1 MDNDEDGDFDDED
14 NNDNNDDDDDDDDND
29 DDDDDDDDDE
39 DGDYE
44 QEYTWCSM
52 ATWASLR
59 RRGSVGKTVEEDSL
73 DSSVFF
79 YATAFLAC
87 KLQIV
92 NCTTESAKKCSTTK

>member
-14 NNDNNDDDDDDDDND
+14 NIDNNDDDDND
-29 DDDDDDDDDE
+29 VDDDDE

>member
-14 NNDNNDDDDDDDDND
+14 NIDNNDDDDDDV
-29 DDDDDDDDDE
+29 DDDDE

>member
-14 NNDNNDDDDDDDDND
+14 NIDNNDDDDDDV
-29 DDDDDDDDDE
+29 DDDDE

-73 DSSVFF
+73 DSSGFF
-79 YATAFLAC
+79 LRHRIFWPVNC
-87 KLQIV
+87 KL
-92 NCTTESAKKCSTTK
+92 

>member
-1 MDNDEDGDFDDED
+1 MDNDEDGED
-14 NNDNNDDDDDDDDND
+14 NNDNNDDDDDDDDNI
-29 DDDDDDDDDE
+29 DDDDE

>member
-14 NNDNNDDDDDDDDND
+14 NIDNNDDDDDDV
-29 DDDDDDDDDE
+29 DDDDE

-73 DSSVFF
+73 DSSVFLRHRIF
-79 YATAFLAC
+79 GL
-87 KLQIV
+87 
-92 NCTTESAKKCSTTK
+92 

>member
-73 DSSVFF
+73 DSSGVF
-79 YATAFLAC
+79 YATAFFGL
-87 KLQIV
+87 
-92 NCTTESAKKCSTTK
+92 

>member
-14 NNDNNDDDDDDDDND
+14 NIDNNDDDDDDV
-29 DDDDDDDDDE
+29 DDDDE

-73 DSSVFF
+73 HSSVFF